1 MAVAVGLLVAV
12 LLAFVFVFNGLVMKR
27 NRCENA
33 FATIDVMLKK
43 RYDLIPNLVETVRGY
58 ARHEREL
65 LEQVTELRARAASGP
80 LPTDEAVVLNNRIT
94 GLLRRLLVV
103 VEAYPELKA
112 NENFLQLQRALNEVE
127 EQISAARRAY
137 NAAVMDLNNAVQMF
151 PSSIVAGM
159 TGFGTRRFFEAAG
172 AERSV
177 PRVREGLDGA
187 PTEGAGP

>member
-1 MAVAVGLLVAV
+1 MAVAIGVLVAV
-12 LLAFVFVFNGLVMKR
+12 LLALVFVFNGLVMKR

-43 RYDLIPNLVETVRGY
+43 RYDLIPNLVETVKGY
-58 ARHEREL
+58 AKHEREL
-65 LEQVTELRARAASGP
+65 LAQVTELRARAASGA

-112 NENFLQLQRALNEVE
+112 NGNFLQLQRALNEIE
-127 EQISAARRAY
+127 EQIAAARRAF

-151 PSSIVAGM
+151 PSSLVASM
-159 TGFGTRRFFEAAG
+159 TGFRERHFLATPEEERGAVDVGERLNPSGPAA
-172 AERSV
+172 
-177 PRVREGLDGA
+177 D
-187 PTEGAGP
+187 T